1 MVVVVVVFFLLY
13 QLIKSYYDELLMAKQ
28 YCLHTILKINK
39 LESRRKLSKAKRNLY
54 TMIYGE
60 LIINNE

>member
-1 MVVVVVVFFLLY
+1 
-13 QLIKSYYDELLMAKQ
+13 MAKQ

-39 LESRRKLSKAKRNLY
+39 LESIRKLSKAKRNLY

-60 LIINNE
+60 LIINYNE

>member
-1 MVVVVVVFFLLY
+1 
-13 QLIKSYYDELLMAKQ
+13 MAKQ

-39 LESRRKLSKAKRNLY
+39 IEPRRKLSKAKRNLY
-54 TMIYGE
+54 TMKYGE